1 MTKTMAKISLNSD
14 KRFSSQ
20 PAKQDI
26 TTCITL
32 QCTVLKFLQ
41 GMKLSYCSIQV
52 NLNHEMWFCC
62 LLLTMYPAKP
72 ENTKPTLHSSQCSVF
87 HNELQVIQTPEGNI
101 NKPPRGSLTI
111 YFLNNIFT
119 YVLRTLSKLNI
130 ALLLGTSLST
140 GFAAIFISLLLRP
153 VGLVFVAV

>member
-26 TTCITL
+26 TTCITI

-72 ENTKPTLHSSQCSVF
+72 DNARPTLIPQSVQCF
-87 HNELQVIQTPEGNI
+87 IMN
-101 NKPPRGSLTI
+101 
-111 YFLNNIFT
+111 Y
-119 YVLRTLSKLNI
+119 Y
-130 ALLLGTSLST
+130 
-140 GFAAIFISLLLRP
+140 FIS
-153 VGLVFVAV
+153 GYTDT